1 MDFASLFGLILGVV
15 LVVGA
20 MVQQA
25 GGAIGDLEWI
35 DSDDNIPAILFHGTS
50 DLVVPYDY
58 GLPFTI
64 NIALPIVYG
73 SSRIHEKLDDLG
85 IQSEVYIEQ
94 GEPHEYWGALNGNW
108 IGGPNEYFD
117 QIQTDSYNFLYQF
130 LDADSNDV
138 PGDLNQDDVIDI
150 LDIIEVV
157 NYILNCEYVEEADIN
172 GYGVLNIL
180 DLVRYVEIILSQ

>member
-1 MDFASLFGLILGVV
+1 MFH
-15 LVVGA
+15 
-20 MVQQA
+20 
-25 GGAIGDLEWI
+25 GDLDPI
-35 DSDDNIPAILFHGTS
+35 
-50 DLVVPYDY
+50 VPFNSGY
-58 GLPFTI
+58 PFTVD
-64 NIALPIVYG
+64 IALPIVYG
-73 SSRIHEKLDDLG
+73 SNQIHNQLNSLN
-85 IQSEVYIEQ
+85 IENELSLEE

-108 IGGPNEYFD
+108 VGGPNEYFD

-157 NYILNCEYVEEADIN
+157 NYVLNGEYVEEADIN
-172 GYGVLNIL
+172 GDGVLNIL